1 MSNTKHVLYSPD
13 GVKYETSSKVE
24 ATRLKAHGYT
34 DKAPRAATK
43 TTDKN

>member
-1 MSNTKHVLYSPD
+1 MSKHTLYSPD

-34 DKAPRAATK
+34 EKQAAAKPADKTAK
-43 TTDKN
+43 